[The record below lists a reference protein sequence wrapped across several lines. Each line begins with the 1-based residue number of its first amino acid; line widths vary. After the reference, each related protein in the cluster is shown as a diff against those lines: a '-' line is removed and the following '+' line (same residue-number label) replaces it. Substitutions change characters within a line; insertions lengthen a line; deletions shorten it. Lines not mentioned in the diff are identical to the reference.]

1 MVSGINLNCLV
12 WRHFAK
18 RSGGSMRAGKWVNKE
33 KVPVTLSHR
42 KQYRRV
48 RGVKSNS
55 SAVSDEKGSERS
67 CLGSVN
73 QAAQGHLPPQPP
85 PRLWPRSS
93 ASEKESCQFPGAVV
107 GPNVGALLLIR
118 L

>member
-1 MVSGINLNCLV
+1 
-12 WRHFAK
+12 
-18 RSGGSMRAGKWVNKE
+18 MRAGKWVNKE

-85 PRLWPRSS
+85 PDCGQGPQLLKRRA
-93 ASEKESCQFPGAVV
+93 ASFLVQSLV
-107 GPNVGALLLIR
+107 LM
-118 L
+118 

>member
-1 MVSGINLNCLV
+1 
-12 WRHFAK
+12 
-18 RSGGSMRAGKWVNKE
+18 MRARNWVNQE

-55 SAVSDEKGSERS
+55 SAVSGEKGSERS

-73 QAAQGHLPPQPP
+73 QAAQGRLPPHHPP
-85 PRLWPRSS
+85 
-93 ASEKESCQFPGAVV
+93 AVAKV
-107 GPNVGALLLIR
+107 LSF
-118 L
+118 

>member
-1 MVSGINLNCLV
+1 
-12 WRHFAK
+12 
-18 RSGGSMRAGKWVNKE
+18 MRARNWDNQE

-55 SAVSDEKGSERS
+55 SAVSGEKGSERS

-73 QAAQGHLPPQPP
+73 QAAQGHPLPTVAKVLSNCKQ
-85 PRLWPRSS
+85 L
-93 ASEKESCQFPGAVV
+93 ASEKESCQFPGAII
-107 GPNVGALLLIR
+107 GANIGELLLIC